1 MDIKAWGKEIKG
13 VENATVEMKS
23 GDHLSVAYKDP
34 HTGEF
39 HVFNVS
45 AQHLVFLV
53 THEQSEATM
62 MIRPSVG
69 VQYVGPA
76 K

>member
-1 MDIKAWGKEIKG
+1 MDIKAWGKEINS
-13 VENATVEMKS
+13 VENATVEIKS

-34 HTGEF
+34 HTGQF
-39 HVFNVS
+39 NVFNIT

-53 THEQSEATM
+53 THEQTEATM

-69 VQYVGPA
+69 VQFVPGA